1 MLGLLEGHSAAK
13 MLGEKESLTS
23 WQIFSGLFVTFWITT
38 AYFDHFLMTAVF
50 CIVFGVV
57 GEIITKEMYG
67 DSADKKKKKN
77 EKELEEIDDKSIQ
90 EKRENNEAIWLKAE
104 AALEAEADEDE
115 TPPPLPDKDYET
127 GRLDTLSAK
136 LQALVDASEQEDGS
150 RTPENNDD
158 FGTSAPREYNRTVS
172 DEYNQNT
179 STLNSNLIED
189 IAISQSIIEEESD
202 EQKNFADKHE
212 SSGPKFYA
220 PDSSDDDEEDDDDDY
235 ASREVNFDDS
245 ESEDED
251 FDQYQKNT
259 SQENISQDAGA
270 TIPEE
275 KEDESPMKTKVNG
288 QVGFPSG
295 VGKESERNMETV
307 IQKEE

>member
-1 MLGLLEGHSAAK
+1 VLGLLEGHSAAK
-13 MLGEKESLTS
+13 MLGEKETLTS

-67 DSADKKKKKN
+67 DSADKKKKN

-104 AALEAEADEDE
+104 AALEAEVDEDE

-288 QVGFPSG
+288 QVGFHAG
-295 VGKESERNMETV
+295 VGEEYARNVETV

>member
-1 MLGLLEGHSAAK
+1 
-13 MLGEKESLTS
+13 
-23 WQIFSGLFVTFWITT
+23 
-38 AYFDHFLMTAVF
+38 MTAVF

-67 DSADKKKKKN
+67 DGADKKKKR
-77 EKELEEIDDKSIQ
+77 EKEIEKIDEKSTQ
-90 EKRENNEAIWLKAE
+90 EKMENNEAIWLKAE
-104 AALEAEADEDE
+104 AAMEAEADEDE

-150 RTPENNDD
+150 RTPENDED
-158 FGTSAPREYNRTVS
+158 FGSSAPREYNRTVS

-179 STLNSNLIED
+179 STVNSNLIDD
-189 IAISQSIIEEESD
+189 IALSQSIIEEESD
-202 EQKNFADKHE
+202 EQRNFADKHE

-220 PDSSDDDEEDDDDDY
+220 PDSSDDDDDEDDDY

-245 ESEDED
+245 ESGDED
-251 FDQYQKNT
+251 FDQYQKNL
-259 SQENISQDAGA
+259 SQENISKDTGA

-275 KEDESPMKTKVNG
+275 REDESPIKTKVNG
-288 QVGFPSG
+288 LVGTHSG
-295 VGKESERNMETV
+295 VGDESDRKLQAV